1 MSKIGRP
8 RKEIDKMEFEKLCG
22 LQCTKVEICAW
33 FDMCDETLDRWIKE
47 EYGNSTSFSEVFGQK
62 RSAGKISLR
71 RNQWKM
77 SEKNVAM
84 AIWLGKQFLDQKD
97 LARVETVNIDGP
109 VFVDDDE

>member
-1 MSKIGRP
+1 MAGGRP
-8 RKEIDKMEFEKLCG
+8 RKEINKVEFEKLCA
-22 LQCTKVEICAW
+22 LQCTKVEICGW
-33 FDMCDETLDRWIKE
+33 LDICDETLDRWIKE

-97 LARVETVNIDGP
+97 KQEIDQN
-109 VFVDDDE
+109 VSTIELKKEDENL